1 MFDIVTID
9 GVSTG
14 IDEAFKR
21 VTTLQ
26 ELQAAVASVA
36 KHTLASNFCLEPVT
50 DGLFKALMAH
60 EAISSEAAQAAV
72 SCALMI
78 GDATREIIGCRW
90 ASVQRILE
98 AAMEPVEVVASETGE
113 LEDAYWMS
121 VFANLAAVAAGEPS
135 CKAWE
140 PGFQYLIVEAM
151 PAATVQAM
159 ADAMNR
165 LGIKY
170 DDGEICS
177 KVMPALTAE
186 EEAEFER
193 LMDSTDED
201 EW

>member
-9 GVSTG
+9 NVHTG
-14 IDEAFKR
+14 IDKAFKH

-26 ELQAAVASVA
+26 ELQAAVACVA
-36 KHTLASNFCLEPVT
+36 KHTLVSNFCLEPVT
-50 DGLFKALMAH
+50 DGLFKAVSAH
-60 EAISSEAAQAAV
+60 ESVSSAAAQAAI

-78 GDATREIIGCRW
+78 DDASREILGCRW
-90 ASVQRILE
+90 RSVQRILD
-98 AAMEPVEVVASETGE
+98 AAMERVEVVASETGE
-113 LEDAYWMS
+113 LEAADWLGA
-121 VFANLAAVAAGEPS
+121 FAHLAAVAAGGQDDYE
-135 CKAWE
+135 WE
-140 PGFQYLIVEAM
+140 PGFQDLIVEAL

-159 ADAMNR
+159 ADAMTR

-177 KVMPALTAE
+177 KLVPTITAE

-193 LMDSTDED
+193 IVASVGED

>member
-9 GVSTG
+9 NVHTG

-26 ELQAAVASVA
+26 ELQAAVACVA
-36 KHTLASNFCLEPVT
+36 QHTLVSNFCLEPVT
-50 DGLFKALMAH
+50 DGLFKAVSAH
-60 EAISSEAAQAAV
+60 ESVSSDVAQAAI

-78 GDATREIIGCRW
+78 EDASREILGCRW
-90 ASVQRILE
+90 SSVQRILE
-98 AAMEPVEVVASETGE
+98 AAMERAEVVANETGE
-113 LEDAYWMS
+113 LEAADWLAS
-121 VFANLAAVAAGEPS
+121 FTHLAAVAAGGQDDP
-135 CKAWE
+135 AWE
-140 PGFQYLIVEAM
+140 PSFQDLIIDAM
-151 PAATVQAM
+151 PAATVREM
-159 ADAMNR
+159 AAATTR

-177 KVMPALTAE
+177 KVTPTLTAE

-193 LMDSTDED
+193 LVASVDDD